1 MMAVSPLDYR
11 YKTEMSRIFDEES
24 RYRSWMRVWVALAKA
39 EAQAGMIPKQAPKAI
54 EAGAK
59 KVKVER
65 IWKIE
70 EEIHHDL
77 MAAVKAL
84 AEKSGKYGGYVHL
97 GATSYD
103 IEDTA
108 TALQF
113 REGFDLLEERLKR
126 LMGLLKNLA
135 MKHAKTVCVGRTH
148 GQHAIPTTYG
158 MKFALYY
165 ADAQRN
171 LERLRAAR
179 DRISVGKMRGAVGTR
194 AALGNKGARIE
205 NDMLLRLKLRPAK
218 VTTQVI
224 QRDRHAESMFTLA
237 CIAAAVEKIA
247 KEVRNLSRP
256 EMGELSESFGKKQ
269 VGSSTMPQK
278 RNPHRSERL
287 CSLARLVRANVQ
299 VALENIPLEHE
310 RDLTNSANERFIF
323 PESFIVTDYMLVE
336 SIKVLKGLR
345 FFPENITKNLELSR
359 GGILAERLMIALV
372 EKGLGRQEAHEEVR
386 SLAHSAF
393 EKKTSLR
400 KELEKSKL
408 AKKFKKKELDYL
420 FDPVTYLGDAEEIV
434 KAAIQ

>member
-1 MMAVSPLDYR
+1 MAVSPLDYR

-24 RYRSWMRVWVALAKA
+24 KYKSWMEVWVALARA

-113 REGFDLLEERLKR
+113 REGFGLLEERLER
-126 LMGLLKNLA
+126 LMGLLKDLA

-179 DRISVGKMRGAVGTR
+179 DRISVGKLRGAVGTR
-194 AALGNKGARIE
+194 AALGRKGKRIE
-205 NDMLLRLKLRPAK
+205 DDMLLRLKLRPAK
-218 VTTQVI
+218 ATTQVI

-237 CIAAAVEKIA
+237 CIAAAIEKMA

-256 EMGELSESFGKKQ
+256 EMGELAESFGKKQ

-299 VALENIPLEHE
+299 AALENIPLEHE

-345 FFPENITKNLELSR
+345 FFPENIRKNLELSR
-359 GGILAERLMIALV
+359 GGILAERLMISLV

-408 AKKFKKKELDYL
+408 AKKFSRKELDHL
-420 FDPVTYLGDAEEIV
+420 FDPATYLGDAEEIV